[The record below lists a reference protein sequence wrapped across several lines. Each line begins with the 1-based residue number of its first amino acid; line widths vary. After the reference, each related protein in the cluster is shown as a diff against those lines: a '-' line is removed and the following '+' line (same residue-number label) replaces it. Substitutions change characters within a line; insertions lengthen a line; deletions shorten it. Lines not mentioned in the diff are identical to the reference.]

1 MQILGPDEG
10 ALPALPDTPLLERL
24 LFESPTILIAIL
36 IIGALIALFTAAKST
51 KRKLPTIAAL
61 VMLVLAVG
69 IYFTAGKV
77 TTDREVITEQ
87 AAILIAAIAE
97 SDEQAMRSTMAENVR
112 LGHTDNASSVATR
125 VPSLQG
131 RDRIIAAVINQL
143 GEQGSPG
150 KLVGSH
156 KVLETRAGMDNDNTG
171 RTLIRVRVRGPEE
184 SYLSHSWWEVTWKRI
199 EGQWLA
205 TRVEAI
211 WIQG

>member
-10 ALPALPDTPLLERL
+10 ALPALQDTPIFERL
-24 LFESPTILIAIL
+24 LFESPTLLIAVMA
-36 IIGALIALFTAAKST
+36 IGAIIALFAAAKST
-51 KRKLPTIAAL
+51 KRKPPAIAAL

-69 IYFTAGKV
+69 TYFTADKV
-77 TTDREVITEQ
+77 TTDREVITQQ

-97 SDEQAMRSTMAENVR
+97 SDEQAMRSTMAQKVR

-131 RDRIIAAVINQL
+131 LDQIVAAVIKQL
-143 GEQGSPG
+143 GEQGSDRR
-150 KLVGSH
+150 LVGSH
-156 KVLETRAGMDNDNTG
+156 KVLETRAGMDNENTG
-171 RTLIRVRVRGPEE
+171 RTLIRVRVRGPSD
-184 SYLSHSWWEVTWKRI
+184 SYLSHSWWEVTWKRFDD
-199 EGQWLA
+199 QWQA